1 MRTITQ
7 AICLTLFALFAVTA
21 KVSATIP
28 NLVAQPVN
36 QTNSIGGT
44 ASFSVTATSASAL
57 TYQWS
62 FNSTNL
68 PDATNAVLTLTGV
81 QPAQAGSYAVTVGN
95 DDGTTNSAAAT
106 LTVYLTPNS
115 LFFDDFSG
123 PVLNPVWQ
131 ATLPDAYSGSFP
143 YGYSQSALYVGAPA
157 YGFQTVDGSS
167 VLRLTNSMSPLQRC
181 GWSTITNFATGEF
194 RYEARFNSL
203 TQSITNSIDGFIE
216 IWIINAT
223 NSSLY
228 DIVSPFGGGYDS
240 SLSFFAG
247 SSVDN
252 SFTET
257 PFNYTNNTW
266 YRIVLAG
273 GPGQNIRASILSDE
287 GTELIGQTL
296 NHDPSAYGSGFQIAL
311 SQLVGSAQGT
321 YPVDVAVDYVNLSD
335 ASAPLIT
342 GQPAGQ
348 ILATGGTA
356 SFSTSARG
364 TAPLTYQWNFNGSP
378 LTGATNTTLVLTNV
392 QPAQAGTYSVEV
404 VNAYGAAFSS
414 NATLNTGGAPVINT
428 QPASQAVALGGS
440 VTFTMTATGTA
451 PFSWQWKFNGT
462 NLLNATNASLTL
474 TNVQLSQ
481 AGIYSAR
488 VSNLFGSATSSNAIL
503 TVQAAP
509 SIVTQPTNRTV
520 VAGFSA
526 TFAASASGTAPL
538 SYLWSLNGT
547 NLNWATNATLVL
559 TNVQPAQ
566 AGLYALS
573 VTNAFGGIV
582 SSNALL
588 TVNGLRPVFTNQ
600 PASQSVV
607 YGGTASFSVTVGGT
621 APFNFQWT
629 FNGTNISGAT
639 NASLILTG
647 VQYAQAG
654 NYAVVVTNPYG
665 TNTSANG
672 VLTVLSPLATAFFDD
687 FNGTNLNANW
697 QTNLPNNAHSGSF
710 PYGSSQTAAYLG
722 GGNFVFQSLNSN
734 TVLRLTNRLANLQ
747 RRGWDSVTNY
757 GGTNFYFEARY
768 NSMNQSITSSIDG
781 FIELWIIDAAN
792 SNRYDIVSPFGGG
805 YATSPSF
812 FSGSSIDNS
821 YTETSLTYSNNTW
834 YHLVLQSAPGQ
845 NIRASILNDA
855 GTELIG
861 RNFSHSASAYPS
873 GFKIG
878 LSQSVGNSGGT
889 YPVDVA
895 VDYVRLTVSYPPVIL
910 AQPTPQTVAPGSTAS
925 FNVGVAGL
933 APIYYQWSFNGTNLA
948 GATNATLTLTNVQL
962 ANAGN
967 YSVAITNSAGGTN
980 SAPAA
985 LTVISPLV
993 ITQQPQSQTVPSY
1006 GSATFTV
1013 AATGTGA
1020 IGYQWQKNGTNLVD
1034 GGNLSGSATATLTR
1048 ATVSLTDAGNY
1059 DVVITNLYSATN
1071 SAVAVLT
1078 VPQTGLSLGSTNA
1091 MSGGTITVPVWMNAL
1106 GNENTFL
1113 ASVGYD
1119 PTKLVLQSVQ
1129 LGQATAGAY
1138 LQPVYTY
1145 TNGGYVGFAILLDT
1159 GATLPAGTNEVA
1171 DLIFTTLP
1179 VTNATSVNL
1188 TFGDYPTGRQI
1199 VDNNLNSLPATYQ
1212 GGTVSLTPAEYAADV
1227 YPRTN
1232 GDSQVNIFDWL
1243 EVGRMVAGLDVPT
1256 NTDELLRADCAPRN
1270 APDGVL
1276 TVADWVQA
1284 GRYALGLDP
1293 LTLVTPYASTPLSIV
1308 ATPLGGPIPSRILQ
1322 IANASA
1328 QRGQTVNVPVQLI
1341 CTTNEN
1347 AFGLTIGYNTNL
1359 LRLANVLL
1367 GTNVTASRLNVNSNR
1382 VAGKLGIALALSPG
1396 TAFAAGTNQVLVLQF
1411 VTGTNASGPA
1421 SLNLESTLVQLQVAD
1436 NTASSLGTVYVNG
1449 TVTLPPAPKLALTA
1463 AGSNLQFSWPL
1474 ADGTFTVQTA
1484 SQPQGPWTTIVLPM
1498 TTNGGNVTVTC
1509 SPTNQQQYFR
1519 LKGQ

>member
-1 MRTITQ
+1 MKTITQ
-7 AICLTLFALFAVTA
+7 AICLTLFALFAMTA
-21 KVSATIP
+21 KVAAVVPLIVT
-28 NLVAQPVN
+28 QPVN
-36 QTNSIGGT
+36 QTNSEGGT
-44 ASFSVTATSASAL
+44 VSFSVTATSASPL

-68 PDATNAVLTLTGV
+68 PDATNALLTLTNV
-81 QPAQAGSYAVTVGN
+81 QPAQVGSYAVAVGN

-123 PVLNPVWQ
+123 PELNPVWQ

-143 YGYSQSALYVGAPA
+143 YGSSQSALYIGAPSF
-157 YGFQTVDGSS
+157 GFQTLAGSS
-167 VLRLTNSMSPLQRC
+167 VLRLTNSLSPLQRC

-203 TQSITNSIDGFIE
+203 TQSISNSIDGFIE

-247 SSVDN
+247 STVDN
-252 SFTET
+252 SFSET
-257 PFNYTNNTW
+257 SFNYTNNTW

-273 GPGQNIRASILSDE
+273 GPGQNIRASILSDG

-296 NHDPSAYGSGFQIAL
+296 NHDPTAFGSGFQIAL
-311 SQLVGSAQGT
+311 SQLVGSSQGT
-321 YPVDVAVDYVNLSD
+321 YPVDVAVDYVNLAD

-342 GQPAGQ
+342 SQPAGQ
-348 ILATGGTA
+348 TLATGGTA

-364 TAPLTYQWNFNGSP
+364 TAPLTYQWSFNGSP
-378 LTGATNTTLVLTNV
+378 LAGATNTTLVLTNV
-392 QPAQAGTYSVEV
+392 QPTQAGTYSVEV
-404 VNAYGAAFSS
+404 VNAYGAAFST

-428 QPASQAVALGGS
+428 QPASQAVALGGTA
-440 VTFTMTATGTA
+440 TFTAAATGTA

-474 TNVQLSQ
+474 TNVQLSK

-488 VSNLFGSATSSNAIL
+488 VANLFGSATSSNAVL

-509 SIVTQPTNRTV
+509 LIVAQPTNRTV
-520 VAGFSA
+520 LAGSA
-526 TFAASASGTAPL
+526 VTLAASATGTAPL
-538 SYLWSLNGT
+538 VYLWSVNGT
-547 NLNWATNATLVL
+547 NLTGATNTTLVL
-559 TNVQPAQ
+559 TNVQPSQ

-582 SSNALL
+582 SSNAIL

-607 YGGTASFSVTVGGT
+607 YGNTASFSVTVGGT
-621 APFNFQWT
+621 APFAYQWT
-629 FNGTNISGAT
+629 FNGTNIASAT
-639 NASLILTG
+639 NSSLILAG

-654 NYAVVVTNPYG
+654 NYAVVVTSPYG

-687 FNGTNLNANW
+687 FTGTNLNANW
-697 QTNLPNNAHSGSF
+697 QTNLPISAHSGSF

-722 GGNFVFQSLNSN
+722 GGNFAFQSLNSN
-734 TVLRLTNRLANLQ
+734 SVLRLTNHLANLQ

-781 FIELWIIDAAN
+781 FVELWIIDAAN

-821 YTETSLTYSNNTW
+821 YSETSLTYSNNTW

-861 RNFSHSASAYPS
+861 RTFSHSASAYPS

-910 AQPTPQTVAPGSTAS
+910 AQPVPQTVAPGATAS

-933 APIYYQWSFNGTNLA
+933 APIYYQWSFNGTNLS

-962 ANAGN
+962 VNAGN

-1006 GSATFTV
+1006 GSASFTV
-1013 AATGTGA
+1013 AATGTGSIA
-1020 IGYQWQKNGTNLVD
+1020 YQWRKNGTNLVD
-1034 GGNLSGSATATLTR
+1034 GGNLSGSTTTNLTLS
-1048 ATVSLTDAGNY
+1048 TVSLADAGNY

-1091 MSGGTITVPVWMNAL
+1091 MSGGTIAVPVWMNAL

-1119 PTKLVLQSVQ
+1119 PTKLVLQSIQ

-1138 LQPVYTY
+1138 LQPVYT
-1145 TNGGYVGFAILLDT
+1145 NNGYVGFAILLDT

-1179 VTNATSVNL
+1179 VTNATAVNL

-1232 GDSQVNIFDWL
+1232 GDSQVNIFYWL

-1328 QRGQTVNVPVQLI
+1328 QRGQTVNVPVQLV
-1341 CTTNEN
+1341 CATNEN

-1359 LRLANVLL
+1359 LRLVNVLL
-1367 GTNVTASRLNVNSNR
+1367 GTNVTAGRLNVNSNH

-1421 SLNLESTLVQLQVAD
+1421 SLNLENTLVQLQVAD
-1436 NTASSLGTVYVNG
+1436 NTASSLDTVYVNG
-1449 TVTLPPAPKLALTA
+1449 TVTLPSAPKLALTN
-1463 AGSNLQFSWPL
+1463 AGSHLQFNWPL
-1474 ADGTFTVQTA
+1474 ADGTFSVQTA
-1484 SQPQGPWTTIVLPM
+1484 SQPQGPWTTIVLPL

-1509 SPTNQQQYFR
+1509 NPTNQQQYFR
-1519 LKGQ
+1519 LQGQ